1 MHIRTFENPT
11 ALAMHKSWHNRK
23 AASANSVSNEVQDG
37 EEVDMEMELDPMAM
51 LEVGIGDEP
60 VEVELPEGVEGAD
73 EEENS
78 EGRKHSVDRM
88 LGKEGENG
96 VEGEDEAENKED
108 PLDAEYDQLNT
119 PEAIDINESD
129 AMLEGER

>member
-1 MHIRTFENPT
+1 
-11 ALAMHKSWHNRK
+11 MHKSWHNRK
-23 AASANSVSNEVQDG
+23 AASANSVSNEIVQDG

-73 EEENS
+73 EEESS
-78 EGRKHSVDRM
+78 EGLKHSVDRM

-119 PEAIDINESD
+119 PEAIDIDESD
-129 AMLEGER
+129 VKLEGER